1 MLIWYKKK
9 TDENKQNCQGRLAT
23 GKGTFFVVFQG
34 RIDTDKYNTSLNILT
49 PCLDLFGTW
58 CFSSPQLV
66 NLGTLTWAILVYQF
80 IKWGWMIICGNGY
93 PSTLHANLQLRG
105 PFRSRIYSR
114 CVKCRNAWDFKFRYR
129 IDGPSPGRTRTILKK
144 EAGVGVGQLIVSHED
159 FKWQKAYKNHCPM
172 KRFFEAGW

>member
-66 NLGTLTWAILVYQF
+66 NLGTTYLGNSGLSVYQMRLNDHLWQRLPF
-80 IKWGWMIICGNGY
+80 HPSRKSAAPRPIQIKD
-93 PSTLHANLQLRG
+93 LQ
-105 PFRSRIYSR
+105 PM
-114 CVKCRNAWDFKFRYR
+114 CEMQKC
-129 IDGPSPGRTRTILKK
+129 
-144 EAGVGVGQLIVSHED
+144 
-159 FKWQKAYKNHCPM
+159 M
-172 KRFFEAGW
+172 RFQVQIPH